1 MARKITV
8 AVYRVSEDGT
18 LFPPT
23 VESIDAS
30 LESMQKVVGGYIEL
44 VRGPMGLDLW
54 CNEEGLLMNL
64 PIQHRA
70 GFQPLAGNFFLA
82 RADHKRGESI
92 SLTAKDLADLGLA
105 QLA

>member
-8 AVYRVSEDGT
+8 AVYRVSEDGS
-18 LFPPT
+18 LLPPT

-44 VRGPMGLDLW
+44 VRGPLGLDLW
-54 CNEEGLLMNL
+54 CNEEGMLLNL
-64 PIQHRA
+64 PVQYRA
-70 GFQPLAGNFFLA
+70 GFPTIVGNFFLA
-82 RADHKRGESI
+82 RADHSEGESI